1 LRHLIAIIATNY
13 GWRMTAPGGS
23 KLIYSS
29 IASLDG
35 YIADEHGEFAWSM
48 PDPEVHAAIND
59 TMRTMGT
66 HLYGRRLYE
75 VMQAWET
82 LDLTEESD
90 VDRDFAQIW
99 RAADKIVY
107 STTLTTAATA
117 HTRIEPRFVA
127 ADVAALKAAADR
139 DLLIG
144 GADLAGQALAVGLVD
159 DIRLY
164 LCPIAVGGGTP
175 ALPRGQR
182 LNLELRDEHRF
193 ASGFVHLHYRCRD
206 SG

>member
-1 LRHLIAIIATNY
+1 MNAGA
-13 GWRMTAPGGS
+13 

-35 YIADEHGEFAWSM
+35 YIVDEHGAFDWSM

-59 TMRTMGT
+59 VMQAMGT

-82 LDLTEESD
+82 LDLTDESD
-90 VDRDFAQIW
+90 IDRDFAQIW

-107 STTLTTAATA
+107 STTLTAATTA
-117 HTRIEPRFVA
+117 RTRIEPSFVA
-127 ADVAALKAAADR
+127 ADIAALKASADR

-144 GADLAGQALAVGLVD
+144 GADLAGQALVAGLVD
-159 DIRLY
+159 DIHLY

-175 ALPRGQR
+175 AMPRGMR
-182 LNLELRDEHRF
+182 LDLELRDERRF
-193 ASGFVHLHYRCRD
+193 ASGFVYLHYRCR
-206 SG
+206 

>member
-1 LRHLIAIIATNY
+1 
-13 GWRMTAPGGS
+13 MSAPRGS

-35 YIADEHGEFAWSM
+35 YIADEQGEFAWSM

-59 TMRTMGT
+59 LMQTMGT
-66 HLYGRRLYE
+66 HLYGRRLYD

-82 LDLTEESD
+82 LDLTEESA
-90 VDRDFAQIW
+90 VNRDFAQVW

-107 STTLTTAATA
+107 STTLTTASTA
-117 HTRIEPRFVA
+117 RTRIEPRFAA

-144 GADLAGQALAVGLVD
+144 GADLAGQALAAGLVD
-159 DIRLY
+159 DIHLY
-164 LCPIAVGGGTP
+164 LCPMAVGGGTP
-175 ALPRGQR
+175 ALPRGRR
-182 LNLELRDEHRF
+182 LELELRDERRF
-193 ASGFVHLHYRCRD
+193 ACGFVHLHYRCRS